1 MMIPGSDFVLKAVSA
16 AFPDEGKKVNLA
28 ALLKVLYFFP
38 LFFLI
43 LQLIHILSILF
54 NFLI

>member
-54 NFLI
+54 NFLL